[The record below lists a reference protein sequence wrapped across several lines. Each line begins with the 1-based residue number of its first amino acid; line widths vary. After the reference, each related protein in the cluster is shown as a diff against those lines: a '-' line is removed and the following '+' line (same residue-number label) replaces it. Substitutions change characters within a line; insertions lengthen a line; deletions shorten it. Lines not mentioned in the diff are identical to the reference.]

1 MIAQPKSA
9 STSLAKTIAKIGKL
23 YCNLGVPYHKGDMKC
38 KGFSQIQE
46 YHDNMSVRS
55 QKFLQQIINGKKTL
69 FKEHLLPTD
78 GHLRKLEKIRKP
90 IIILLR
96 SPEDSFDSY
105 KRLFE
110 SNKKKYNKENLLKE
124 IEDFHNRYMWWD
136 SRQGYTKI
144 IYYQDLILNYQNTM
158 KNILKW
164 YGIKYKKII
173 PLLKLKYTGIGI
185 KRLKNVTNS

>member
-1 MIAQPKSA
+1 
-9 STSLAKTIAKIGKL
+9 
-23 YCNLGVPYHKGDMKC
+23 
-38 KGFSQIQE
+38 
-46 YHDNMSVRS
+46 
-55 QKFLQQIINGKKTL
+55 
-69 FKEHLLPTD
+69 
-78 GHLRKLEKIRKP
+78 
-90 IIILLR
+90 
-96 SPEDSFDSY
+96 
-105 KRLFE
+105 
-110 SNKKKYNKENLLKE
+110 
-124 IEDFHNRYMWWD
+124 MWWD